1 MRYFDHILQKVRI
14 RLSEWKIKM
23 LSLAGRATLLKVV
36 LQSLPTHLLD
46 SGWVP
51 SNVLD
56 KLKRDFRNFLWSKDG
71 MSRGMTLLS

>member
-36 LQSLPTHLLD
+36 LQSLPTHLLA

-56 KLKRDFRNFLWSKDG
+56 KLERGFRNFLWSKDG